1 MEREM
6 KELKR
11 QRDNAQSQPELER
24 KANKELK
31 LTQQLLFPLFLN
43 NSNAHLYLRHLQ
55 PIVSCL
61 SFPVEDEPC
70 IGKRT
75 PEIRQRNLEQLQR
88 QLGEEANQALEV
100 LHKEVAFHR
109 LGSQATTETIMK
121 MLSEI
126 KDMQVV
132 NSLPEEIAIGDKANL
147 KDEITRLN
155 SRESAIASLERKLD
169 NVQKAIDMLV
179 SSFPSNEENPE
190 NKFQLKKKNGFPS
203 ALSNSSNVQNI
214 IRSPC
219 IPLSSSRGV
228 ADIEIENRVPDNSNL
243 SFGGGNALPRP
254 SKATSLKSNKS
265 GSCTSSREGT
275 PNLPSNSVNVK
286 KMQRMFKNAA
296 EENVLSIRTY
306 VTKLKER
313 VAKLKCQKQL
323 LVHQRTQ
330 FYLLFKGDP
339 SDQIYME
346 VELRQLSWLE
356 QHYIKALKQERE
368 YLAKRVSS
376 KLTAEEREMLY
387 AKWEIPSVGKQ
398 TRLQPVNKLR
408 TDPLNMQHMQE
419 SAEIIAKLVRFC
431 ESGERI
437 SKEMFEL
444 NFVSPCDKKKWMG
457 WNLISNLL
465 AF

>member
-1 MEREM
+1 M
-6 KELKR
+6 LV
-11 QRDNAQSQPELER
+11 Q
-24 KANKELK
+24 
-31 LTQQLLFPLFLN
+31 
-43 NSNAHLYLRHLQ
+43 
-55 PIVSCL
+55 
-61 SFPVEDEPC
+61 
-70 IGKRT
+70 
-75 PEIRQRNLEQLQR
+75 EIRKLEQLQR

-179 SSFPSNEENPE
+179 SSFPSKEENPE
-190 NKFQLKKKNGFPS
+190 NKFQLKKKNGFPF

-214 IRSPC
+214 I
-219 IPLSSSRGV
+219 
-228 ADIEIENRVPDNSNL
+228 
-243 SFGGGNALPRP
+243 RP

-323 LVHQRTQ
+323 PVHQEQIELVMSSWIHHKPNLIIYISYLDPVLELEANEAATVEADADQ
-330 FYLLFKGDP
+330 SPMPWHLLFE
-339 SDQIYME
+339 DQRKQIVMLWHLCH
-346 VELRQLSWLE
+346 VSLREHNFICYLKETLLIRYIWKLNLDSCRGWSSISRSLAMRSRHCWVMNLRAWCHQVLLSIE
-356 QHYIKALKQERE
+356 YSIKALKQERE